1 MNLKEEIYSNFIQEL
16 QTHKSI
22 IIDLLS
28 IYIEGSKEQIVL
40 SPSWEGKV
48 KILKLVDYLEN

>member
-1 MNLKEEIYSNFIQEL
+1 MNLKEEIYSNFTQEL

-48 KILKLVDYLEN
+48 KILK

>member
-40 SPSWEGKV
+40 SPSREGKV
-48 KILKLVDYLEN
+48 KILK